1 MKIAINPMAWLG
13 VGMVLLALT
22 LTLLVGSPPTPPGEV
37 LGAGS
42 LATVLGCVTCA
53 GAGIY
58 AVSSGAW
65 LGMLLWSTTGFTAS
79 LACVGVCAA
88 ALGA

>member
-1 MKIAINPMAWLG
+1 MSTLRNGIVWGAAG
-13 VGMVLLALT
+13 VGLVI
-22 LTLLVGSPPTPPGEV
+22 LTLLAAPTAPPGT
-37 LGAGS
+37 LMGAGS
-42 LATVLGCVTCA
+42 LGTILGCVTCA

-88 ALGA
+88 ALAS